1 MPNLKRGYPLLP
13 VSLFETR
20 HLARQ
25 VGGASA
31 DFFFTDSMFADTV
44 IVKLRVTLFIRDKIC
59 F

>member
-13 VSLFETR
+13 VSLSETR

-31 DFFFTDSMFADTV
+31 DFFFINFE
-44 IVKLRVTLFIRDKIC
+44 FIPEIFVRFLVEHATKKEA
-59 F
+59 